1 MEHDRPGTLQHLSAD
16 RLRAGAAV
24 LVNHPTHDGDT
35 PLHDHDFAE
44 FAVIQAGRA
53 VHRSVYGEEPVEA
66 GDVFVLHPGQW
77 HAYER
82 CRGLELMNCCLG
94 LPLLAGELAWTRT
107 DPLLAPLLPRPGGAG
122 QVIRRLRLP
131 EGVRREVREHLLEIR
146 RLQTGRQAVLD
157 RHAVIAR
164 TLLVLG
170 HLGRA
175 AVTKGA
181 ASAVEDPPPAVVQAQ
196 DLMAAQLDHVWG
208 LEELS
213 RRTGVSRFHLA
224 RSFRAA
230 LGAPPM
236 AWLARRRMER
246 AAVLLLTTDQA
257 IADIGRQV
265 GWPDANFFTRRFR
278 ATFGETPSAY
288 RRALPMPALP
298 ASEGEA
304 WVQW

>member
-1 MEHDRPGTLQHLSAD
+1 MDPVRPASLQHLSAA
-16 RLRAGAAV
+16 RQRAGAAV

-44 FAVIQAGRA
+44 FAVVQAGRA

-82 CRGLELMNCCLG
+82 CRGLELINCCLG

-107 DPLLAPLLPRPGGAG
+107 DPLLGSLLPRAGGPG
-122 QVIRRLRLP
+122 QIIRRLRLP
-131 EGVRREVREHLLEIR
+131 ERVRGEVREHLLEIR
-146 RLQTGRQAVLD
+146 RLQAGRQAVLD

-164 TLLVLG
+164 ILLVLG

-175 AVTKGA
+175 AATKGT
-181 ASAVEDPPPAVVQAQ
+181 AVAPVDPLPAVAQAQ
-196 DLMAAQLDHVWG
+196 ELMATRLDHSWG

-230 LGAPPM
+230 TGAPPM

-246 AAVLLLTTDQA
+246 AAVLLLTSSLP
-257 IADIGRQV
+257 IAEIGRQV
-265 GWPDANFFTRRFR
+265 GWPDANFFARRFR
-278 ATFGETPSAY
+278 ATFHETPSAY
-288 RRALPMPALP
+288 RRTLPMPALP
-298 ASEGEA
+298 SEGEA